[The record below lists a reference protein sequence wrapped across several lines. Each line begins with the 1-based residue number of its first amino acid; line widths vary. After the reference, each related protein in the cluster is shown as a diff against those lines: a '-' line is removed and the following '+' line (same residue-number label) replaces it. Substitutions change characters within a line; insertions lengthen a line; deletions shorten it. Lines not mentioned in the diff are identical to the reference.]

1 MPKIAVEASGLSK
14 KFGQF
19 DAVKSIDFSVKEGE
33 IFGFLG
39 PNGAGKSTTINM
51 LTTLLPVTGG
61 RVTVSGFDVSRNPE
75 EVRKR
80 ICLISQEGSADGDL
94 TAEENLIFYGKLYHV
109 PKNDLSG
116 RVKRALS
123 FVNLSEKKDVRVRFF
138 SGGMRRRLEIAKVF
152 VSDPKIVFLDEPT
165 IGLDPQS
172 REMIWKKVFEIN
184 RKSGITI
191 FITTHYM
198 QEAEALCNRIA
209 IIDKGKIIAIGTPN
223 ELKKSIGISEIC
235 EFAVNERGEAP
246 LENLLKRRG
255 FSPEL
260 LSKGRMRVLSKKE
273 GSEKIVSSDAK
284 KAGASVSEFQTRRPN
299 MEDVFLYYTGHD
311 VRDSDSDGA
320 QLTRNLAKNIRGG

>member
-1 MPKIAVEASGLSK
+1 MRAEGLSK

-19 DAVKSIDFSVKEGE
+19 NAVKSIGFSVKEGE

-51 LTTLLPVTGG
+51 LTTLLPITGG
-61 RVTVSGFDVSRNPE
+61 KVEVSGFDVSGHPE
-75 EVRKR
+75 EVRRR

-109 PKNDLSG
+109 PKKELPG
-116 RVKRALS
+116 RVGKALS
-123 FVNLSEKKDVRVRFF
+123 FVNLTDKKDVRVRFF

-184 RKSGITI
+184 RNSGITI

-209 IIDKGKIIAIGTPN
+209 IIDKGEILAMGTPN
-223 ELKKSIGISEIC
+223 ELKESIGISEIC
-235 EFAVNERGEAP
+235 EFTVAGRGEGA
-246 LENLLKRRG
+246 LEALLKKRG

-260 LSKGRMRVLSKKE
+260 LSKGRMRIFSKNGGARATVLSD
-273 GSEKIVSSDAK
+273 SK
-284 KAGASVSEFQTRRPN
+284 KAGVGISEFSSRQPN
-299 MEDVFLYYTGHD
+299 MEDVFLHYTGHD
-311 VRDSDSDGA
+311 VRDDKSDGA